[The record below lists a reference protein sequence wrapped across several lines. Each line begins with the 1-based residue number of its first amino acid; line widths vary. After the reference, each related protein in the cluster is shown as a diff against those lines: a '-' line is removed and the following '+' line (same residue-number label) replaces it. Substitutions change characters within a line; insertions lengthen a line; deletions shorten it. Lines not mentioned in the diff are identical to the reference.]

1 MRDRN
6 QTKHM
11 NNLTI
16 ILTEKQAEILYWAL
30 NSSRTKWANDIV
42 DRTRHG
48 AKKEDEITKS
58 WKEELQTLV
67 EVQSLIPDSFIK
79 I

>member
-1 MRDRN
+1 
-6 QTKHM
+6 M

-16 ILTEKQAEILYWAL
+16 TLTEKQAEILYWAL

-42 DRTRHG
+42 DLTRKG
-48 AKKEDEITKS
+48 AKKNAEMIGS
-58 WKEELQTLV
+58 WKAELETLV

>member
-16 ILTEKQAEILYWAL
+16 TLTEKQAEILYWAL
-30 NSSRTKWANDIV
+30 NSSRTKWAHDIV
-42 DRTRHG
+42 DRTRQ